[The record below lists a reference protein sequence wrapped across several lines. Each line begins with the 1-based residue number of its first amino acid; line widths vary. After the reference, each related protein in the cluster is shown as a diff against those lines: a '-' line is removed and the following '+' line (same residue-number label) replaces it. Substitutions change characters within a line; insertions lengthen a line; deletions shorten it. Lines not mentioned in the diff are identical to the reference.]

1 MPPRIFFL
9 RHGETDWNVEFRLQ
23 GQRDTPLNPRG
34 RDQASAVGRMLRDYF
49 GGPGGPGAAGLDF
62 IASPLARCRETME
75 RARTAMG
82 LDPIAY
88 ATDPRLM
95 ELSFGRWEGLTWS
108 EVKAMDPWAAKAREG
123 DKWDFQRRAGA
134 SVARSTRRRQFRR
147 RPWGHRAGSHGHD
160 RRNFARRRARR
171 RYQTGPRDAIRKGR
185 VSLAL
190 DSTSLDRP
198 VQARFMPEGA

>member
-49 GGPGGPGAAGLDF
+49 GGQGAPGAADLDF
-62 IASPLARCRETME
+62 IASPLERCRETME

-123 DKWDFQRRAGA
+123 DKWDFQPPGGESYAMLAER
-134 SVARSTRRRQFRR
+134 V
-147 RPWGHRAGSHGHD
+147 RPWLDQLADDSFVVAHGGIARVLMVMIGGISRADAPLADIKQG
-160 RRNFARRRARR
+160 RAMLFE
-171 RYQTGPRDAIRKGR
+171 KGGCR
-185 VSLAL
+185 WL
-190 DSTSLDRP
+190 
-198 VQARFMPEGA
+198 